1 MAIKKITTADKTI
14 AYYNDIDG
22 VNKLHNWDGPAFIP
36 QGNMKLAE
44 YHIYGIK
51 YSKEDWLDRKRDA
64 NGLPWFKT
72 SMGKNTGAR
81 V

>member
-1 MAIKKITTADKTI
+1 MTKTLRTGDGTILYYSNTTGI
-14 AYYNDIDG
+14 
-22 VNKLHNWDGPAFIP
+22 NKLHNWDGPAFIP

-44 YHIYGIK
+44 YYIYGIK
-51 YSKEDWLDRKRDA
+51 YSKEDWLGYKRDS

-72 SMGKNTGAR
+72 AIGKNTGAR

>member
-1 MAIKKITTADKTI
+1 MTKTLRTGDGTI
-14 AYYNDIDG
+14 LYYSNTDG

-44 YHIYGIK
+44 YYIYGIQ
-51 YSKEDWLDRKRDA
+51 YSKEDWIDRKRDT

-72 SMGKNTGAR
+72 AIGKNTGAR

>member
-1 MAIKKITTADKTI
+1 MTRNFKTKDGTILYYSNTT
-14 AYYNDIDG
+14 G
-22 VNKLHNWDGPAFIP
+22 VNKFHNWDGPALIP

-44 YHIYGIK
+44 YHIYGIR
-51 YSKEDWLDRKRDA
+51 YTKEEWIDRKRDA

-72 SMGKNTGAR
+72 AIGKNTGAR

>member
-1 MAIKKITTADKTI
+1 MTKTLKSGDGTI
-14 AYYNDIDG
+14 IYYSNLGDT
-22 VNKLHNWDGPAFIP
+22 NKLHNWDGPALVP

-44 YHIYGIK
+44 YYIYGIK
-51 YSKEDWLDRKRDA
+51 YSKEDWIERKRDT

-72 SMGKNTGAR
+72 ALGKTAGAR

>member
-1 MAIKKITTADKTI
+1 MTKTLRTGDGTI
-14 AYYNDIDG
+14 LYYSNTSG
-22 VNKLHNWDGPAFIP
+22 VNKFHNWDGPAVIP

-44 YHIYGIK
+44 YYIYGIK
-51 YSKEDWLDRKRDA
+51 YTKEEWLECKRDT

-72 SMGKNTGAR
+72 ALGKAVGAR

>member
-1 MAIKKITTADKTI
+1 MATKKITMADKTV
-14 AYYNDIDG
+14 AYYSDNDG

-51 YSKEDWLDRKRDA
+51 YSKEDWIDRKRDA

-72 SMGKNTGAR
+72 SMGKNAGTR